1 MGRGL
6 IVDLDPRE
14 LNPLS
19 LALIGKLGDVLVG
32 GGSIEAE
39 DSSRGWRR
47 HQLFRYFCGS
57 DAYARLVRLQ
67 VMVADEI
74 RYTITPSGA
83 SDELYLDGLVPEGA
97 PIKLRI
103 IRDPLTD
110 PAALPTP
117 FPDIDV
123 RFEVFG

>member
-19 LALIGKLGDVLVG
+19 LALVGKLGDVLAG
-32 GGSIEAE
+32 AGQIQAE
-39 DSSRGWRR
+39 DATRGWRR
-47 HQLFRYFCGS
+47 HQVIRYFCGS

-67 VMVADEI
+67 IVVADEV
-74 RYTITPSGA
+74 RYNITPKGA
-83 SDELYLDGLVPEGA
+83 QDELYIDGLIPEGA
-97 PIKLRI
+97 PLTLRI
-103 IRDPLTD
+103 VRDPLTD
-110 PAALPTP
+110 PAALPLP

>member
-19 LALIGKLGDVLVG
+19 LTLTGKLGEVLL
-32 GGSIEAE
+32 GSGSLEAE
-39 DSSRGWRR
+39 DISRGWRR
-47 HQLFRYFCGS
+47 YQLLRYFCGS

-67 VMVADEI
+67 LIVSDEV
-74 RYTITPSGA
+74 RQTITPKGA

-97 PIKLRI
+97 PLKIRI
-103 IRDPLTD
+103 VRDPLTN
-110 PAALPTP
+110 PLALPNP